1 MRWQVSTA
9 IGIEMQ
15 NMMREMTCGVL
26 LSIRGGSRVER
37 AMTMA
42 MLVQVIGYQNL
53 WCLGYL
59 SCFREGL
66 VCVNFP
72 VSSCHYVHGFLALW

>member
-26 LSIRGGSRVER
+26 LAIRGGSRVER
-37 AMTMA
+37 AMAMA
-42 MLVQVIGYQNL
+42 MLAQVIGWYVARIFGV
-53 WCLGYL
+53 LGIYL
-59 SCFREGL
+59 VSAKIL
-66 VCVNFP
+66 CV
-72 VSSCHYVHGFLALW
+72 